1 MDKQIVVYTQPNCFY
16 CKKLKEFLGQKGI
29 QYSEK
34 DVAQDQQ
41 AYEELAATG
50 HMSTP
55 LTKIDGEIVVG
66 FDHKKLETLLGLVVS
81 SII

>member
-1 MDKQIVVYTQPNCFY
+1 MDKQVIVYTQPNCYY

-29 QYSEK
+29 SYSEK
-34 DVAQDQQ
+34 DVAQDLQ

-66 FDHKKLETLLGLVVS
+66 FDRKKLETLLGLVVS

>member
-1 MDKQIVVYTQPNCFY
+1 MDKQIVVYTQTNCFY

-34 DVAQDQQ
+34 DVAQDPQ

-50 HMSTP
+50 RMSTP
-55 LTKIDGEIVVG
+55 LTRIDGEIVVG
-66 FDHKKLETLLGLVVS
+66 FDRKKLETLLGLVVT

>member
-1 MDKQIVVYTQPNCFY
+1 MDKQIIVYTQPNCFY

-34 DVAQDQQ
+34 DVAQDQK

-66 FDHKKLETLLGLVVS
+66 FDRKKLETLLGLVVT